1 MATGFYLAQE
11 DKTSCAGSITGGT
24 EDHQLPGN
32 AAACEGDRVTRG
44 KHAVTYIITGGI
56 RGDIM
61 HDRPMA
67 GTLHSTSTCPCQAH
81 FVPTVTTDT
90 YE

>member
-32 AAACEGDRVTRG
+32 AAARVRR
-44 KHAVTYIITGGI
+44 ILF
-56 RGDIM
+56 R
-61 HDRPMA
+61 
-67 GTLHSTSTCPCQAH
+67 Q
-81 FVPTVTTDT
+81 
-90 YE
+90 